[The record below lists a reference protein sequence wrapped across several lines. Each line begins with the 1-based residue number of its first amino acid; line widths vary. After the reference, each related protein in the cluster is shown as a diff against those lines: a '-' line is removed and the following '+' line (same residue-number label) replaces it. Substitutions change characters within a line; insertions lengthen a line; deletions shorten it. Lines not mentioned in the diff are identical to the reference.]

1 MSNASSGFI
10 NNNDFMH
17 WGKKNKKKQ
26 LHVIFFLN
34 TQTQDMNPKAQ
45 DMLRNGKDSTDKPTK
60 LDQ

>member
-1 MSNASSGFI
+1 MPVLASLI
-10 NNNDFMH
+10 TMILCIE
-17 WGKKNKKKQ
+17 GKKKKKQ

>member
-1 MSNASSGFI
+1 MPVLASLI
-10 NNNDFMH
+10 TMILCIE
-17 WGKKNKKKQ
+17 GKKKKKKQ

>member
-1 MSNASSGFI
+1 MPVLASLITMILCIEG
-10 NNNDFMH
+10 
-17 WGKKNKKKQ
+17 KKKQ

>member
-1 MSNASSGFI
+1 MPVLASLITMILCIEGE
-10 NNNDFMH
+10 
-17 WGKKNKKKQ
+17 KKKKQ

>member
-1 MSNASSGFI
+1 MPVLASLI
-10 NNNDFMH
+10 TMILCIE
-17 WGKKNKKKQ
+17 GKKKKKKKQ